1 MLSNNA
7 LCRAFAEPIMQ
18 QLHTLRLRNREI
30 FPWIEAVGTLRL
42 RVFREYPYLY
52 EGTLEDEEQYL
63 STYAGSPTSLIVLVM
78 DGENAVGATTCVRM
92 NEGDAAFAASF
103 ERAGMVTSAVCYFGE
118 SVLLPAY
125 RGRGLGKAFFQYR
138 EEHARELG
146 CTVAAFCAVD
156 RPSDHPLRPADYRP
170 LDTFW
175 QAQGYQKH
183 PELQATFVWKEIHE
197 SSESP
202 KTLTFW
208 LKNLV

>member
-1 MLSNNA
+1 
-7 LCRAFAEPIMQ
+7 MQ
-18 QLHTLRLRNREI
+18 QFHFLHLSSREI
-30 FPWIEAVGTLRL
+30 YPWIEAVGNLRL

-52 EGTLEDEEQYL
+52 EGTLDEERHYL
-63 STYAGSPTSLIVLVM
+63 STYAEAPTSLIVLVK

-103 ERAGMVTSAVCYFGE
+103 EKAGMDVSKVCYLGE

-125 RGRGLGKAFFQYR
+125 RGQGIGKAFFQYR
-138 EEHARELG
+138 EEHARQLG
-146 CTVAAFCAVD
+146 CTITAFCAVD
-156 RPSDHPLRPADYRP
+156 RPSDHPSRPEGHRP
-170 LDTFW
+170 LDAFW
-175 QAQGYQKH
+175 QAQGYEKH

-208 LKNLV
+208 LKTLA